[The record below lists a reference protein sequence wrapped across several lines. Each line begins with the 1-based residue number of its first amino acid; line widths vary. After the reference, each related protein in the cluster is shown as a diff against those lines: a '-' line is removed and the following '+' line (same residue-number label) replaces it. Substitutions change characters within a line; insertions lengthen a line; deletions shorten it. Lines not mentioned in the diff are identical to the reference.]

1 MVSVLDRLNSYLV
14 KNNLHKEAREV
25 RRLIE
30 QEDLTKQTYTIN
42 NSINRKLST
51 MLSDSFSEIG
61 GDSNPFFVDILEY
74 FKRNNLEISSDN
86 AKEYLEN
93 AASME
98 IGNFLRDLYDGFM
111 KDYFYNFILEK
122 FKKHFS
128 HFPDV
133 IEWVDL
139 DMNAHLGQTDEYLDN
154 FATISRFMQ
163 DLLHDIHHA
172 VTFPLAYKKFLKF
185 RFDTKEYGI
194 VDIFEEVLVDGID
207 SFYSRKEN
215 YLNWYIVSYFLDN
228 KYGMELPL
236 TKSDIERIYS
246 DLSLEA
252 KDSSRKNDKLIN
264 IKVSFIREFFKQ
276 LYDEKATDLEPIATN
291 LWLKFNFRNEGTF
304 IEPEK
309 EKDLIEFLK
318 DIDNSF
324 PEIKKIYDQYY
335 DQILEESI
343 NNILNNYKK
352 EKANQGVPKE
362 LFISN
367 SNNEFKEDKDVP
379 F

>member
-128 HFPDV
+128 HFPDI
-133 IEWVDL
+133 IEWVNL
-139 DMNAHLGQTDEYLDN
+139 DIGSHLGQTDEYLDD
-154 FATISRFMQ
+154 FGTVSRFMQ

-172 VTFPLAYKKFLKF
+172 VTFPLAYEKFLKF
-185 RFDTKEYGI
+185 SFDIEKYGI
-194 VDIFEEVLVDGID
+194 IDMFEEVFVDGID
-207 SFYSRKEN
+207 SVFSRKEKS
-215 YLNWYIVSYFLDN
+215 LNWNFVSDFLSK
-228 KYGMELPL
+228 KYKIQFP
-236 TKSDIERIYS
+236 IEKTDLEKIYS
-246 DLSLEA
+246 DLDLEA
-252 KDSSRKNDKLIN
+252 KDSFRKNDKLIG
-264 IKVSFIREFFKQ
+264 IKVSFIKDFFKQ
-276 LYDEKATDLEPIATN
+276 LYDKKAIELEPIATN
-291 LWLKFNFRNEGTF
+291 LWSKYNFEEEGTF

-309 EKDLIEFLK
+309 EQALIEFLK

-324 PEIKKIYDQYY
+324 SEVKKIYDQYY
-335 DQILEESI
+335 DKTLEKSI
-343 NNILNNYKK
+343 NNILSNYNKN
-352 EKANQGVPKE
+352 KASRLAPKE
-362 LFISN
+362 LFVSN
-367 SNNEFKEDKDVP
+367 SNNEPKEDKDVP